1 MFHLRNRVKIY
12 GRMIKILDS
21 KKGRT
26 SKVKPFFFNYFY
38 LTMLGLSCSVW
49 DLVPW
54 PGNEPGPPALG
65 AQRLS
70 HRPTTEVPVKPS

>member
-1 MFHLRNRVKIY
+1 MFSSGTYVAFFF
-12 GRMIKILDS
+12 
-21 KKGRT
+21 
-26 SKVKPFFFNYFY
+26 FFFNYFY
-38 LTMLGLSCSVW
+38 LAALGLSCSMW

-70 HRPTTEVPVKPS
+70 HRTTREIPLMLLLFCTFHFSIWSLV